1 MRKVLAILSALA
13 MITAVSCNG
22 KPSGEESSKA
32 VTQTYTAEKLS
43 NIANYSKENMD
54 IPSEMRQVWS
64 FMPYNNGTEYL
75 FLGSGNRT
83 PEFWHVNGDF
93 SEYEIVEFPEFD
105 IGKAYDLD
113 TANDGTVVTFVNHV
127 DYGDLEPI
135 GLYEYPEDY
144 DEELYNANAE
154 YSFMIKTYSKDGTLV
169 SSADVA
175 DFGVVPDKM
184 TNINGVCSD
193 GKTVIALISGAYE
206 MFGIDGTYIGE
217 LVTDKGD
224 IDTVGKDK
232 DGKLI
237 CSVAY
242 KEDDK
247 DKLRICFINPDGT
260 LADYNTTAY
269 DFTETPQGIQQGTGD
284 YDFFLWSRSTI
295 FGIKSGTAEIVP
307 LFNINVSGMTS
318 DSMQGFALMD
328 DGNMAVMAN
337 DYSTWSVSFKK
348 YLPRTQEEMAGI
360 PVLTFGVIDGD
371 GEWAMREFINPWND
385 EGHDFIFELKAYD
398 SDRDDDGFAHFN
410 QLQED
415 IISGNLP
422 DIMLTDGIVDEINLA
437 EMGMLCDLYE
447 FMDKDDTFTRD
458 SFVPNVLECFETDGA
473 LYSLPN
479 RFYLNIG
486 QVAKTKFVGDAS
498 DWNFDKYLDMIINPP
513 VDIEIDYDSKQRRFG
528 LNFSSTDWIDF
539 DTYTCHYTDE
549 SFVKYLEW
557 CNIPD
562 NIESDYPEWS
572 EISEEEQ
579 QNNFILQ
586 QRRYIDDK
594 DIFGTFIWHTYEG
607 YVRDT
612 KGEFGGEEITF
623 LETPTLNGYNNIAIS
638 ANSEYKELAWEYIK
652 SRCTDDSYKMP
663 ENGFQSPFP
672 ITKTGLKYYENFERT
687 HYTDYTKWDETKD
700 DPEWKDYKGVVYML
714 GYSSYEN
721 CIKCGEITDEDV
733 KVVNDLIARAE
744 PSTESYIPVGRDFY
758 NIIDEEVNI
767 FFNGGTTAEQCTET
781 IQSRVSIYLSEKFG

>member
-1 MRKVLAILSALA
+1 MKKILSILSALI
-13 MITAVSCNG
+13 MITAISCSE
-22 KPSGEESSKA
+22 KTLPSEKTA
-32 VTQTYTAEKLS
+32 PQNYAAEKLS
-43 NIANYSKENMD
+43 NIAAYKKESMK
-54 IPSEMRQVWS
+54 IPENCSQIWS
-64 FMPYNNGTEYL
+64 FMPYNNGTDYL
-75 FLGSGNRT
+75 LLGSGMRI
-83 PEFWHVNGDF
+83 PEFWHTSDF
-93 SEYEIVEFPEFD
+93 ENYEIVEFPEFD

-154 YSFMIKTYSKDGTLV
+154 YKFMIKTYSKDGTLA

-193 GKTVIALISGAYE
+193 GKTVIATISGAYE
-206 MFGIDGTYIGE
+206 MFSTDGTYIGE

-224 IDTVGKDK
+224 IDTIGKDK
-232 DGKLI
+232 DGRLI

-247 DKLRICFINPDGT
+247 DKLKICFINPDGT
-260 LADYNTTAY
+260 LTDCNSTTY
-269 DFTETPQGIQQGTGD
+269 DFEETPQGIQQGTGE
-284 YDFFLWSRSTI
+284 YDLFLWSRSTV
-295 FGIKSGTAEIVP
+295 FGIKSDTDEIVS

-328 DGNMAVMAN
+328 DGNMAALSN
-337 DYSTWSVSFKK
+337 DYSSWSVNFKK
-348 YLPRTQEEMAGI
+348 YVPRTQEEMEGI
-360 PVLTFGVIDGD
+360 PVLTFGVIGD
-371 GEWAMREFINPWND
+371 GEWEMKEFINPWND

-398 SDRDDDGFAHFN
+398 KDRDDEGFAHFN

-422 DIMLTDGIVDEINLA
+422 DIMLTKETVDEINLA
-437 EMGMLCDLYE
+437 EMGVLCDLYE
-447 FMDKDDTFTRD
+447 FIDKDDTFTRD
-458 SFVPNVLECFETDGA
+458 CFVPNVLECFETDGA

-486 QVAKTKFVGDAS
+486 QVAKTKFVGDGS
-498 DWNFDKYLDMIINPP
+498 DWNFDKYVDMTINPP
-513 VDIEIDYDSKQRRFG
+513 VDIEIDYDSKQRRIG
-528 LNFSSTDWIDF
+528 MISYTDWIDF

-562 NIESDYPEWS
+562 NIESDYPDWS
-572 EISEEEQ
+572 EIPEEEQ
-579 QNNFILQ
+579 QNNFILE

-594 DIFGTFIWHTYEG
+594 VIFCDYSYCGTYEE

-612 KGEFGGEEITF
+612 RGMFGGEEITYF
-623 LETPTLNGYNNIAIS
+623 ETPTLDGDNNIAIS

-652 SRCTDDSYKMP
+652 SRCADESYKMP
-663 ENGFQSPFP
+663 ENGFQAPFP

-687 HYTDYTKWDETKD
+687 HYTDYTKYDETKD

-714 GYSSYEN
+714 GYSIYEN

-733 KVVNDLIARAE
+733 QAVNDLIAKAE
-744 PSTESYIPVGRDFY
+744 PSTESYIPLGYDFY
-758 NIIDEEVNI
+758 NIVNEEVNI
-767 FFNGGTTAEQCTET
+767 FFNGDTTAEQCAET